1 MADITGLHPTTARTQ
16 ISEFYETGYAIGDEF
31 ETKYLKPFFKDMGTA
46 WYSPKA
52 IEFWGV
58 HFYDMLVAMDSY
70 ADMLNN
76 VCFKATEAYNKLATS
91 NGIPTIPDSEFTEI
105 KDTRALWNDG
115 SLGLTELDVYFH
127 EVSPDG
133 TVGMDV
139 QKVRSS
145 ISTLKKGAKEFAMK
159 VEELPV
165 TIAFF
170 DPDGTLQE
178 TYKGLVR
185 AGVAEVLK
193 SIISMSADM
202 DAAIQEEANAVVAAK
217 ESAAST
223 MAG

>member
-1 MADITGLHPTTARTQ
+1 
-16 ISEFYETGYAIGDEF
+16 
-31 ETKYLKPFFKDMGTA
+31 
-46 WYSPKA
+46 
-52 IEFWGV
+52 
-58 HFYDMLVAMDSY
+58 
-70 ADMLNN
+70 
-76 VCFKATEAYNKLATS
+76 
-91 NGIPTIPDSEFTEI
+91 
-105 KDTRALWNDG
+105 
-115 SLGLTELDVYFH
+115 
-127 EVSPDG
+127 
-133 TVGMDV
+133 
-139 QKVRSS
+139 
-145 ISTLKKGAKEFAMK
+145 MK